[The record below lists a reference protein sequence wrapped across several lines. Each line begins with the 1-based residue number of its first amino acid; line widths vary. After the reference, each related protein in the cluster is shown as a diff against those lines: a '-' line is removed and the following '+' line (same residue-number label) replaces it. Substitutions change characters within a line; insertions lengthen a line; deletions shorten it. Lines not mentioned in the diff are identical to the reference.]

1 MLRILILSFILLFP
15 LNALAICNSDDT
27 FDASSSIEIPKPKGF
42 FSGTPKPSPEIIAE
56 GISKAKKNILQKFIG
71 KCVTERTKLDQYLKT
86 KQTIESQADNFI
98 SVLKSKQTQDKLT
111 LNIKI
116 RASVNGKLF
125 ESILYS
131 KGNSSNNTNSGKKR
145 KRMVSFFIA
154 RKAETTDTKVFDK
167 KVTKIVKGETGVAA
181 EKSATTDGTTAVVNK
196 QSSAYVKSQKGGSS
210 ELKQRSSKR
219 SWTIMPSSD
228 LNSNISKTLSNNGF
242 KGIRYPSFAKRCGA
256 PSSDI
261 IEEEFSSLDKLSDDT
276 EAEIFDAIAESER
289 CNKIIGFVAIGTIN
303 VNTALVDKVSGNFT
317 VSASIRVDVSQIIDG
332 FPEVIAAIG
341 PIQVRSQGLEDN
353 EAEKNALVKAGE
365 KAAQEIVNSLIA
377 QGI

>member
-1 MLRILILSFILLFP
+1 MLRILFLFSMFIFP
-15 LNALAICNSDDT
+15 LNAVAMCNIDDT
-27 FDASSSIEIPKPKGF
+27 FDASATIEIPKPKSF
-42 FSGTPKPSPEIIAE
+42 FSGTPKPSPENIAE
-56 GISKAKKNILQKFIG
+56 GISLAKKNVLQKFIS
-71 KCVTERTKLDQYLKT
+71 KCITERTKLDQYLKVRQ
-86 KQTIESQADNFI
+86 KVESQTDNFI
-98 SVLKSKQTQDKLT
+98 NVIKSRQTQDKFS

-116 RASVNGKLF
+116 RANVNGKLF

-131 KGNSSNNTNSGKKR
+131 QGNTLVNSSSGKKR

-154 RKAETTDTKVFDK
+154 RKAEATDTKVYDK
-167 KVTKIVKGETGVAA
+167 KVTKIAKGETGVTA
-181 EKSATTDGTTAVVNK
+181 EKLATTDGSTTVLNK
-196 QSSAYVKSQKGGSS
+196 QSTAYAKTQKGGSS
-210 ELKQRSSKR
+210 ELKQRSSNR
-219 SWTIMPSSD
+219 SWVIMPSSD

-256 PSSDI
+256 PSSEI

-276 EAEIFDAIAESER
+276 EAEIFDAIAESEK

-303 VNTALVDKVSGNFT
+303 VNTALVDKVSGNFS

-353 EAEKNALVKAGE
+353 EAEKNALIKASE
-365 KAAQEIVNSLIA
+365 KAAQEIVNSLVA
-377 QGI
+377 QGL

>member
-1 MLRILILSFILLFP
+1 MLRNFFLFVIVLFP
-15 LNALAICNSDDT
+15 ISAFGICNSDDT
-27 FDASSSIEIPKPKGF
+27 FDASSTVQIPKPKGF
-42 FSGTPKPSPEIIAE
+42 FTGTPKPSPEVIAE
-56 GISKAKKNILQKFIG
+56 GISQAKKNVLQKFIG
-71 KCVTERTKLDQYLKT
+71 KCVTERTKLDQYLKL
-86 KQTIESQADNFI
+86 KQTIDSQTDSFI
-98 SVLKSKQTQDKLT
+98 NVIKSKNTQNKLS
-111 LNIKI
+111 LNVKI

-125 ESILYS
+125 ESILFS
-131 KGNSSNNTNSGKKR
+131 KENTASNSGSGKKR

-154 RKAETTDTKVFDK
+154 RKAEATDTKVYDK
-167 KVTKIVKGETGVAA
+167 KTTKIVKGETGLAA

-196 QSSAYVKSQKGGSS
+196 QTSAYAKTQKGGST
-210 ELKQRSSKR
+210 EIKQRSSNR
-219 SWTIMPSSD
+219 SWIIMPSSD

-256 PSSDI
+256 PPSDI

-317 VSASIRVDVSQIIDG
+317 VSASIRVDVSQIVDG

-353 EAEKNALVKAGE
+353 EAEKNALIKAGE
-365 KAAQEIVNSLIA
+365 KAAQEIVNSLRA

>member
-1 MLRILILSFILLFP
+1 
-15 LNALAICNSDDT
+15 
-27 FDASSSIEIPKPKGF
+27 
-42 FSGTPKPSPEIIAE
+42 
-56 GISKAKKNILQKFIG
+56 
-71 KCVTERTKLDQYLKT
+71 
-86 KQTIESQADNFI
+86 
-98 SVLKSKQTQDKLT
+98 
-111 LNIKI
+111 
-116 RASVNGKLF
+116 
-125 ESILYS
+125 
-131 KGNSSNNTNSGKKR
+131 
-145 KRMVSFFIA
+145 MVSFFIA
-154 RKAETTDTKVFDK
+154 RKAESTDTKVYDK
-167 KVTKIVKGETGVAA
+167 KVTKIVKGETGLAA
-181 EKSATTDGTTAVVNK
+181 EKSATTDGSTTVLNK
-196 QSSAYVKSQKGGSS
+196 QSSAYAKTQKGGSS
-210 ELKQRSSKR
+210 ELKQRSSNR
-219 SWTIMPSSD
+219 SWVIMPSSD
-228 LNSNISKTLSNNGF
+228 LNSNISKTLSDNGF

-276 EAEIFDAIAESER
+276 EAEIFDSIAESER

-353 EAEKNALVKAGE
+353 EAEKNALIKAGE